1 VFGLSTEK
9 FVILVIIALFV
20 LGPER
25 LPHYAAQL
33 AKLVKQLRRMVDGA
47 KNQLADEMGDDFNDV
62 DWRKL
67 DPRQYD
73 PRRIIRDALIDE
85 PVRPVAPGP
94 KINSDASLATTT
106 STATS
111 GSAADL
117 AVAEAGDS
125 AAGSA
130 RALNL
135 APLAIGEAAPF
146 DNEAT

>member
-1 VFGLSTEK
+1 MFGLSTEK

-47 KNQLADEMGDDFNDV
+47 KNQLADEMGDEFNDV

-73 PRRIIRDALIDE
+73 PRRIIRDALLDE
-85 PVRPVAPGP
+85 PVRTVGA
-94 KINSDASLATTT
+94 
-106 STATS
+106 
-111 GSAADL
+111 
-117 AVAEAGDS
+117 
-125 AAGSA
+125 AAGVVPAAVLTPEDEAKIAASIA
-130 RALNL
+130 GR
-135 APLAIGEAAPF
+135 APLASGEAAPF
-146 DNEAT
+146 DSEST

>member
-1 VFGLSTEK
+1 MFGLSTEK

-47 KNQLADEMGDDFNDV
+47 KNQLASEMGDEFNDV

-73 PRRIIRDALIDE
+73 PRRIIRDALIED
-85 PVRPVAPGP
+85 PVRPVGPAP
-94 KINSDASLATTT
+94 KTYTSDDL
-106 STATS
+106 
-111 GSAADL
+111 SAA
-117 AVAEAGDS
+117 VAASAPDAQVALGVGEPAPYDS
-125 AAGSA
+125 ES
-130 RALNL
+130 
-135 APLAIGEAAPF
+135 
-146 DNEAT
+146 T

>member
-1 VFGLSTEK
+1 MFGLSTEK

-73 PRRIIRDALIDE
+73 PRRIIRDALLDE
-85 PVRPVAPGP
+85 PVRPVGP
-94 KINSDASLATTT
+94 AVSAVPSVVLTAEDETLAAASLA
-106 STATS
+106 
-111 GSAADL
+111 G
-117 AVAEAGDS
+117 
-125 AAGSA
+125 
-130 RALNL
+130 R
-135 APLAIGEAAPF
+135 APLLAGESAPF
-146 DNEAT
+146 DSEST

>member
-47 KNQLADEMGDDFNDV
+47 KNQLADEMGEEFNDV

-73 PRRIIRDALIDE
+73 PRRIIRDALLDE
-85 PVRPVAPGP
+85 PVRP
-94 KINSDASLATTT
+94 
-106 STATS
+106 S
-111 GSAADL
+111 GA
-117 AVAEAGDS
+117 
-125 AAGSA
+125 AAGVVPAAVLTPEDEVKIAASIA
-130 RALNL
+130 GRS
-135 APLAIGEAAPF
+135 PLASGEAAPF
-146 DNEAT
+146 DSEST